1 LILTPAHWEAI
12 LEQARREYPNE
23 ACGILAGT
31 NGPDGIGV
39 ERVYPMTNVDH
50 SPATYL
56 MDPQEQFRAF
66 KEMRKDGLDLVAI
79 YHSHTASPAYPS
91 RRDRDLAFYPDA
103 VYLIITLQDPASG
116 GAGRAFRIRDQEQIE
131 EIPFHVAG

>member
-1 LILTPAHWEAI
+1 MILTPAHWEAI

-23 ACGILAGT
+23 ACGILAGS
-31 NGPDGIGV
+31 NGPIRV
-39 ERVYPMTNVDH
+39 ERVYPMTNADH

-56 MDPQEQFRAF
+56 MDPQEQFRVF

-91 RRDRDLAFYPDA
+91 RRDRDLAFYPEA
-103 VYLIITLQDPASG
+103 VYLIVTLLDHERP
-116 GAGRAFRIRDQEQIE
+116 AGRAFRIRDQEQVV
-131 EIPFHVAG
+131 EIPFQVAG